1 LLLVQRV
8 DLLDSLVHNKIT
20 VERDGVKS
28 YTAVTSTLRR
38 KVIKPAHHGDPRLVL
53 LFATGNGQARNV
65 NTNPGQRIRRRRPCH
80 FHAAHRRRVR
90 REGSAA
96 RRFPDRH

>member
-1 LLLVQRV
+1 MGLHPRRLHRDDIEQEQLTNLLLVQRV

-38 KVIKPAHHGDPRLVL
+38 KVIKPARHGDPRLVL

-65 NTNPGQRIRRRRPCH
+65 NTNPGQRIRRRRP
-80 FHAAHRRRVR
+80 
-90 REGSAA
+90 
-96 RRFPDRH
+96 